1 MVASTLLLAGYS
13 TIPKSIC
20 GNGVAVNPVT
30 FEQLSLA
37 PGLYQDQV
45 VRVGR
50 KVINVIN
57 LPTKTILELAVQ
69 PLNSLA
75 RPEIHHDFQGR
86 VLVYSDRFLD
96 PDNFRNR
103 FVTVL
108 GKMEGTEEQLIG
120 KRPYRFVKLSAIG
133 YQVWQL
139 DNTFLPNDGWVYA
152 WAPEWGIVPPP
163 GYIYA
168 GPEMGNQNSYLEP

>member
-1 MVASTLLLAGYS
+1 MLLLAGYS
-13 TIPKSIC
+13 TIPKSIS

-45 VRVGR
+45 VRVGG

-75 RPEIHHDFQGR
+75 HPEIHYDFPGR
-86 VLVYSDRFLD
+86 VLGCAL
-96 PDNFRNR
+96 
-103 FVTVL
+103 
-108 GKMEGTEEQLIG
+108 
-120 KRPYRFVKLSAIG
+120 
-133 YQVWQL
+133 
-139 DNTFLPNDGWVYA
+139 
-152 WAPEWGIVPPP
+152 
-163 GYIYA
+163 
-168 GPEMGNQNSYLEP
+168 